1 MSATPGIPANPQG
14 LNRAIDPAIV
24 QRAAEWMARLWS
36 EDVNPTDQSD
46 CARWRAQHADHEL
59 AWQRLLEF
67 EDKLGSVSPQAASH
81 ALRKRPAGV
90 SRRRAISLLGLGA
103 TIVGVGYGLRG
114 TDSWQAATADYRS
127 GTGEIRIITL
137 PDGSSVTLS
146 TATAIDLRFTADER
160 VVVLLAGEILV
171 ATAPDPSAMARPFRV
186 RSRHGSIQA
195 LGTRFSV
202 RDDAETSRV
211 AVFEGAVEIRP
222 RGAPEQAVLL
232 QAGQGSRFSSGA
244 AAAPS
249 PAHESAA
256 AWSRGVLV
264 ADAMRLDEFL
274 AELARY
280 RPGLLRCDPEVAGL
294 LVSGVFSVRNTDRA
308 LDNLARAL
316 PVAVSYRTRYW
327 VTVQAAE

>member
-1 MSATPGIPANPQG
+1 MPAAPGIPAIPQG
-14 LNRAIDPAIV
+14 LNRSIDPAIV

-36 EDVNPTDQSD
+36 EDANPVDQTD

-59 AWQRLLEF
+59 AWQRLLAF

-81 ALRKRPAGV
+81 ALRKRPAGT

-103 TIVGVGYGLRG
+103 AVAGVGYVLRG
-114 TDSWQAATADYRS
+114 TDSWQAAMADYRS
-127 GTGEIRIITL
+127 GTGEIRTLTL

-146 TATAIDLRFTADER
+146 TATAIDLRFSEEER
-160 VVVLLAGEILV
+160 LVVLRAGEILI
-171 ATAPDPSAMARPFRV
+171 ATAPDPAAMARPFRV

-202 RDDAETSRV
+202 RDDADTSRV

-222 RGAPEQAVLL
+222 LGAPDQAVLL
-232 QAGQGSRFSSGA
+232 QAGQGSRFSAAG

-249 PAHESAA
+249 PAAESAA
-256 AWSRGVLV
+256 AWSRGMLV

-294 LVSGVFSVRNTDRA
+294 LVSGVFSVRDTDRA
-308 LDNLARAL
+308 LDNLTRAL
-316 PVAVSYRTRYW
+316 PVAVTYRTRYW
-327 VTVQAAE
+327 VTVQAAQ

>member
-1 MSATPGIPANPQG
+1 MSAIPAGPQN

-36 EDVNPTDQSD
+36 EDAKPLDQAD

-59 AWQRLLEF
+59 AWQRLQAF
-67 EDKLGSVSPQAASH
+67 DDKLGSVSPPAASQ

-90 SRRRAISLLGLGA
+90 SRRRAISLLGLGT
-103 TIVGVGYGLRG
+103 TIAGVGYVLRG

-127 GTGEIRIITL
+127 ATGEIKTITL

-146 TATAIDLRFTADER
+146 TATAIDLRFSENER
-160 VVVLLAGEILV
+160 LVVLRAGEILV
-171 ATAPDPSAMARPFRV
+171 ATAPDPAALARPFRV
-186 RSRHGSIQA
+186 RSQHGSVQA

-202 RDDAETSRV
+202 RDDAETSLV

-222 RGAPEQAVLL
+222 ASAPQQAVPL
-232 QAGQGSRFSSGA
+232 QAGQGSRFSADG

-249 PAHESAA
+249 PVEESAA
-256 AWSRGVLV
+256 AWSRGVLI
-264 ADAMRLDEFL
+264 ADAMRLDDFL

-294 LVSGVFSVRNTDRA
+294 LVSGVFSVRDTDRA
-308 LDNLARAL
+308 LDNLTRAL

-327 VTVQAAE
+327 VTVQASG